1 MRLSPLVALLT
12 SLLVPFHAV
21 AGLFGKDGPPLS
33 VERDVSQYLDWNTG
47 MQRERVTYI
56 LRMNGR
62 KLSDETITKAVG
74 AKEDKFYATNVF
86 AAISA
91 GPNDA
96 LVLYGSNGLYSLATL
111 HVEGK
116 TLSGKTLLNEVT
128 QNWFTDARMAGWVS
142 VQQEGRLHLVQL
154 NPVKVVDVG
163 PGVLLDVRGDIALLA
178 NEGYRGPQSTIRAV
192 SIGQGKQV
200 AEVSLPTAC
209 FALPRFEFTHPAVYG
224 DMEKSSLEVLLFK
237 DGPAWFDANFTLTTV
252 ATPTLQ
258 LKSTQQLPRPSV
270 ERWYVALR
278 EPDLGR
284 PPRKPEEVNYASTPS
299 FDNDDDT
306 IDPEPVACAGI
317 NPNPGINAG
326 KAPYPTQTIMA
337 EDLCLGADLP
347 GITDAMRKQRCV
359 LPATTKVI
367 TKAAQWQLEEVRFA
381 YRPQNGKAPI
391 EQLVYQLR
399 EGKQVHRA
407 IAGAL
412 GEDLRLR
419 EVAITGEGQAL
430 IKARGEGAYELF
442 RLSSAPDGKRLLEFL
457 DTVPYPAT
465 PFDTSKPG
473 WVYQRSAGFLMKA
486 QPFGFERIGKGLL
499 DVRGDELLYYYRDY
513 DTEELVLLS
522 KPFQPEPQDRETAD
536 DGPRLTLSA
545 KCRMDDDPYWEFAVP
560 PVNATLAQSA
570 AWFSRHFDYTNGK
583 AGSIVLRKDHQ
594 LRVKRGCV
602 SDGGKN

>member
-12 SLLVPFHAV
+12 SLLVPLHAV

-33 VERDVSQYLDWNTG
+33 VERDVSQYRDWNTG
-47 MQRERVTYI
+47 MQRERVTYV

-74 AKEDKFYATNVF
+74 AKEERLYATNIF

-96 LVLYGSNGLYSLATL
+96 LVIYGSNGLYSLATL

-116 TLSGKTLLNEVT
+116 ALTGKTLLNEVT
-128 QNWFTDARMAGWVS
+128 QNWFTDARMDGWVS
-142 VQQEGRLHLVQL
+142 VQQEGHLHLVQL
-154 NPVKVVDVG
+154 SPLKVVDVG

-178 NEGYRGPQSTIRAV
+178 KEGYREPQSTIRAV
-192 SIGQGKQV
+192 SIGQAKQV
-200 AEVSLPTAC
+200 AELSLPTAC

-224 DMEKSSLEVLLFK
+224 DMDRSTLETLLFK
-237 DGPAWFDANFTLTTV
+237 DGPTWFDTNFTLTTG
-252 ATPTLQ
+252 ATPQLQ
-258 LKSTQQLPRPSV
+258 LKSTQQLPKPPV
-270 ERWYVALR
+270 ERWAVTVR

-284 PPRKPEEVNYASTPS
+284 APRTPEEVGYASTPS
-299 FDNDDDT
+299 FEESSDT

-326 KAPYPTQTIMA
+326 KAPYPTQSIMA
-337 EDLCLGADLP
+337 EDLCLGDDLP

-367 TKAAQWQLEEVRFA
+367 TKGPQWQLEEVRFA
-381 YRPQNGKAPI
+381 YRPQGGKAQV
-391 EQLVYQLR
+391 EQVVYQLR

-407 IAGAL
+407 ITGAL
-412 GEDLRLR
+412 GEGLRLR
-419 EVAITGEGQAL
+419 EVAVTGEGQAL
-430 IKARGEGAYELF
+430 IKARGDGAYELF
-442 RLSSAPDGKRLLEFL
+442 RLSSGADGKLLLEFL
-457 DTVPYPAT
+457 DTVPFPAT

-499 DVRGDELLYYYRDY
+499 DVRGTELLYYYTDY
-513 DTEELVLLS
+513 DNEALVLLA
-522 KPFQPEPQDRETAD
+522 KDFQPEPQQRETGD
-536 DGPRLTLSA
+536 DAPRLTLSG
-545 KCRMDDDPYWEFAVP
+545 KCRMDDDSYWEFAVP

-570 AWFSRHFDYTNGK
+570 EWFSRNFDYTNGK

-594 LRVKRGCV
+594 LRVKHGCA
-602 SDGGKN
+602 SHGGQN